1 LGVVE
6 LELATELE
14 DSLLDEMTD
23 EDAGLELLEDCF
35 ALLDEDFILIEDE
48 LLT

>member
-1 LGVVE
+1 MFE

-14 DSLLDEMTD
+14 DSLLDEVAD
-23 EDAGLELLEDCF
+23 GDIGLELLEDCL

-48 LLT
+48 LLI

>member
-1 LGVVE
+1 VFE

-14 DSLLDEMTD
+14 DSLLDEVAD
-23 EDAGLELLEDCF
+23 EDIGLELLEDCL

-48 LLT
+48 LLI

>member
-1 LGVVE
+1 MFE
-6 LELATELE
+6 LELVAELE
-14 DSLLDEMTD
+14 DSLLDEIAD
-23 EDAGLELLEDCF
+23 EDAGLELLEVCF